1 MVKNISN
8 IEINKNEMLEPSI
21 TGNGFV
27 SIALSGEEEIWKVI
41 FYRIGSREDEF
52 IRKNYEE
59 IENSIIFTIVD
70 DTSLIGYATQTGESL
85 ILNSSV
91 NYEKKGILTPNQAY
105 LKDMYG
111 ISEEELK
118 ELIKEAVENELV
130 LRK

>member
-21 TGNGFV
+21 NGTGFV
-27 SIALSGEEEIWKVI
+27 SLALSGEEEIWKVI

-85 ILNSSV
+85 ILN
-91 NYEKKGILTPNQAY
+91 
-105 LKDMYG
+105 
-111 ISEEELK
+111 
-118 ELIKEAVENELV
+118 
-130 LRK
+130 

>member
-21 TGNGFV
+21 NGNGFV
-27 SIALSGEEEIWKVI
+27 SIALSGEEKIWKVI

-91 NYEKKGILTPNQAY
+91 NYEKKRNFNSKSSIFERYVWN
-105 LKDMYG
+105 K
-111 ISEEELK
+111 
-118 ELIKEAVENELV
+118 
-130 LRK
+130 

>member
-21 TGNGFV
+21 NGNGFV
-27 SIALSGEEEIWKVI
+27 SIALSGEEKI
-41 FYRIGSREDEF
+41 